1 MRTYEDVKETLEIY
15 EAELKRESNIKRD
28 HFIIMGGNVNVVRKG
43 VGNYALEKGN
53 PVPLIW
59 ETAKKKHAEFQEKCG
74 DNIRLEIIKY
84 SDWLIKNIEEC
95 KKLIKCM
102 RKQFSSNVDPHE
114 SAPESLPES
123 TVENTESVSESTMEN
138 TDSGTD
144 SSVENTESTLE
155 STAENTESAP
165 ESIAETPEPPYEP
178 IELPQSPAGPS
189 HTARQLD
196 DVSCPSCPYGIKTCM
211 VCKFASGINMNVFPW
226 EIICSVPNRTV
237 KNKSQKS
244 C

>member
-1 MRTYEDVKETLEIY
+1 MTMRTYEDVKEALKTY

-28 HFIIMGGNVNVVRKG
+28 HFIIMGGNINVVRKG
-43 VGNYALEKGN
+43 IGDYALEKGT
-53 PVPLIW
+53 PVPMIW

-102 RKQFSSNVDPHE
+102 RKQFSSGGDPQE
-114 SAPESLPES
+114 SVPESVAES
-123 TVENTESVSESTMEN
+123 TVENTES
-138 TDSGTD
+138 
-144 SSVENTESTLE
+144 
-155 STAENTESAP
+155 TAENTESVSESATENTEFTP
-165 ESIAETPEPPYEP
+165 ESTAENAESTVENTDHPHKP

>member
-1 MRTYEDVKETLEIY
+1 MTMRTYEDVKEALKTY

-43 VGNYALEKGN
+43 IGDYALEKGN

-102 RKQFSSNVDPHE
+102 RKQFSSGDNPQE
-114 SAPESLPES
+114 SMPESVSES
-123 TVENTESVSESTMEN
+123 TVENTES
-138 TDSGTD
+138 
-144 SSVENTESTLE
+144 
-155 STAENTESAP
+155 TAENTESVSESATENTESTP
-165 ESIAETPEPPYEP
+165 ESTAENVESTVENTDYPHKP